1 MIKNDML
8 YYLAIFVICLIV
20 TNITSSIYASFMI
33 YTDVALGLLVMFI
46 GLAVGRSAFAFTNLF
61 SATENEELTISEDN
75 YTTRLSIS
83 AFISAFLSL
92 YGSVQGEML
101 YDAAMWDV
109 ENQKYFD
116 EPSLSY
122 LDIFIAPF
130 EMLTDLFNP
139 IDGWL
144 ILWWD
149 YFTYSFLILSTDG
162 IVAITSIGFYALA
175 VYFGYNSAWGTRYS
189 WF

>member
-33 YTDVALGLLVMFI
+33 YTDVAFGLLVMFI
-46 GLAVGRSAFAFTNLF
+46 GIAVGRSAFAFTNFF
-61 SATENEELTISEDN
+61 SIENDELTISEDN

-92 YGSVQGEML
+92 YGSVQGDIL
-101 YDAAMWDV
+101 YDAAMWDDV
-109 ENQKYFD
+109 NQKYFD
-116 EPSLSY
+116 VPSLSY
-122 LDIFIAPF
+122 LDIFIVPF
-130 EMLTDLFNP
+130 QVFTDLF
-139 IDGWL
+139 GWL
-144 ILWWD
+144 LIWWD
-149 YFTYSFLILSTDG
+149 YFTYYFLILSTDG
-162 IVAITSIGFYALA
+162 IVAVTSIGFFALA